1 MSAGIS
7 LEGMPMTDT
16 TQSPLPQKAIVMLSE
31 TDLDGGL
38 TPLRWRLRE
47 LVMEGASLVI
57 IDVSEINQ
65 ISSTLLA
72 ALLDTHRVCRQRG
85 GGVVIR
91 HASRKVTDVL
101 RRTGLDRVFEVEA
114 A

>member
-1 MSAGIS
+1 
-7 LEGMPMTDT
+7 MTS
-16 TQSPLPQKAIVMLSE
+16 SPLPQKAIVTLSD
-31 TDLDGGL
+31 TDLGGGL
-38 TPLRWRLRE
+38 TALRWRLRG
-47 LVMEGASLVI
+47 LVMEGACLVVV
-57 IDVSEINQ
+57 DVSEIDQ

-72 ALLDTHRVCRQRG
+72 ALLDTHRVCRRRG

-91 HASRKVTDVL
+91 HASRRMADVL

>member
-1 MSAGIS
+1 
-7 LEGMPMTDT
+7 MTDT
-16 TQSPLPQKAIVMLSE
+16 AHSPLPQRAIVTLS
-31 TDLDGGL
+31 DSDAGGGADGADGSSAA
-38 TPLRWRLRE
+38 LRWRLRG

-57 IDVSEINQ
+57 VDVSDLDQ

-72 ALLDTHRVCRQRG
+72 ALLDTHRVCRRRG

-91 HASRKVTDVL
+91 HASRKMTDVL
-101 RRTGLDRVFEVEA
+101 RRTGLDRVFDVEA

>member
-1 MSAGIS
+1 
-7 LEGMPMTDT
+7 MTDT
-16 TQSPLPQKAIVMLSE
+16 TRSPLPQKAIVMLSDA
-31 TDLDGGL
+31 DLGSGL
-38 TPLRWRLRE
+38 TSLRWRLRG
-47 LVMEGASLVI
+47 LVMDGACLVV
-57 IDVSEINQ
+57 IDVSEVDQ

-72 ALLDTHRVCRQRG
+72 ALLDTHRVCRGRG

-91 HASRKVTDVL
+91 HASRKMADVL

>member
-1 MSAGIS
+1 MSDIIH
-7 LEGMPMTDT
+7 
-16 TQSPLPQKAIVMLSE
+16 SPLPQKAIVTLSE
-31 TDLDGGL
+31 TDLDDGL
-38 TPLRWRLRE
+38 TALRWRLRE
-47 LVMEGASLVI
+47 LVMEGASLVV
-57 IDVSEINQ
+57 IDVSELSQ

-72 ALLDTHRVCRQRG
+72 ALLDTHRVCRRRG

-91 HASRKVTDVL
+91 HASRQLTDVL

>member
-1 MSAGIS
+1 
-7 LEGMPMTDT
+7 MTDT
-16 TQSPLPQKAIVMLSE
+16 AHSPLPQRAIVTLSDSDVGE
-31 TDLDGGL
+31 GADGSSAA
-38 TPLRWRLRE
+38 LRWRLRG

-57 IDVSEINQ
+57 VDVSDLDQ

-72 ALLDTHRVCRQRG
+72 ALLDTHRVCRRRG

-91 HASRKVTDVL
+91 HASRKMTDVL
-101 RRTGLDRVFEVEA
+101 RRTGLDRVFDVEA

>member
-1 MSAGIS
+1 
-7 LEGMPMTDT
+7 MTDT
-16 TQSPLPQKAIVMLSE
+16 THSPPPQKAIVTLSDS
-31 TDLDGGL
+31 DLGGGL
-38 TPLRWRLRE
+38 TGLRWRLRG
-47 LVMEGASLVI
+47 LVMDGVSLVI
-57 IDVSEINQ
+57 VDVSDIDQ

-72 ALLDTHRVCRQRG
+72 ALLDTHRVCRRRG

-91 HASRKVTDVL
+91 HASRKMSDVL

>member
-1 MSAGIS
+1 
-7 LEGMPMTDT
+7 MTDT
-16 TQSPLPQKAIVMLSE
+16 AHSPLPQRAIVTLSDSDVGE
-31 TDLDGGL
+31 GADGNSAA
-38 TPLRWRLRE
+38 LRWRLRG

-57 IDVSEINQ
+57 VDVSDLDQ

-72 ALLDTHRVCRQRG
+72 ALLDTHRVCRRRG

-91 HASRKVTDVL
+91 HASRKMTDVL
-101 RRTGLDRVFEVEA
+101 RRTGLDRVFDVEA

>member
-1 MSAGIS
+1 
-7 LEGMPMTDT
+7 MTDT
-16 TQSPLPQKAIVMLSE
+16 THSPLPQKAIVMLSD

-38 TPLRWRLRE
+38 TSLRWRLRG
-47 LVMEGASLVI
+47 LVMDGACLVV
-57 IDVSEINQ
+57 IDVSEISR

-72 ALLDTHRVCRQRG
+72 ALLDTHRVCRRRG

-91 HASRKVTDVL
+91 HASRKMTDVL
-101 RRTGLDRVFEVEA
+101 RRTGLDLVFEVEA

>member
-1 MSAGIS
+1 
-7 LEGMPMTDT
+7 MTDT
-16 TQSPLPQKAIVMLSE
+16 THRPLPQKAIVMLSD

-38 TPLRWRLRE
+38 TSLRWRLRG
-47 LVMEGASLVI
+47 LVMDGACLVV
-57 IDVSEINQ
+57 IDVSEISH

-72 ALLDTHRVCRQRG
+72 ALLDTHRVCRRRG

-91 HASRKVTDVL
+91 HASRKMTDVL
-101 RRTGLDRVFEVEA
+101 RRTGLDMVFEVEA

>member
-1 MSAGIS
+1 MS
-7 LEGMPMTDT
+7 DT
-16 TQSPLPQKAIVMLSE
+16 TRSPLPQKAIVTLSDA
-31 TDLDGGL
+31 DLDGSL
-38 TPLRWRLRE
+38 SPLRWRLHG
-47 LVMEGASLVI
+47 LVMDGACLVV
-57 IDVSEINQ
+57 IDVSEIDQ

-72 ALLDTHRVCRQRG
+72 ALLDTHRVCRRRG

-91 HASRKVTDVL
+91 HASRKMTDVL

>member
-1 MSAGIS
+1 MGDI
-7 LEGMPMTDT
+7 TRRR
-16 TQSPLPQKAIVMLSE
+16 LPQRAIVTLSDA
-31 TDLDGGL
+31 DLDGGL
-38 TPLRWRLRE
+38 SALRWRLHGVVMDGAC
-47 LVMEGASLVI
+47 LVVV
-57 IDVSEINQ
+57 DVSEIGQ

-72 ALLDTHRVCRQRG
+72 ALLDTHRVCRRRG

-91 HASRKVTDVL
+91 HASRKMTDVL